1 MEAVVLIIGCALAG
15 WTMQRAAAMHHMEL
29 EEAEE
34 WQRGSNRIG
43 VLFIAFVL
51 LGALFVFA
59 GCGSFWQAQG
69 EASQTQAE
77 AALRRAEAA
86 RQSAQAQII
95 DAESRGALAESQA
108 RALTTAMDA
117 NSDLTR
123 QAVSLADNGEYVVVL
138 GAVALAALALALVVV
153 MTHSRRPAAAQQD
166 APMVV
171 ERGLVIET
179 PYGPVQMLQAPGES
193 RREFVARVQILAAV
207 SAAQMIEAPKNTR

>member
-1 MEAVVLIIGCALAG
+1 MKTLIVLALA
-15 WTMQRAAAMHHMEL
+15 T
-29 EEAEE
+29 
-34 WQRGSNRIG
+34 
-43 VLFIAFVL
+43 L
-51 LGALFVFA
+51 LLT

-95 DAESRGALAESQA
+95 DAEARGSLAESQA
-108 RALTTAMDA
+108 KALTTAMDA
-117 NSDLTR
+117 NADLTR
-123 QAVSLADNGEYVVVL
+123 QAVALADNGEYVAVL

-166 APMVV
+166 APLVV

-193 RREFVARVQILAAV
+193 RREFVARVQLLAAM
-207 SAAQMIEAPKNTR
+207 SAAQMLPAPKDGK